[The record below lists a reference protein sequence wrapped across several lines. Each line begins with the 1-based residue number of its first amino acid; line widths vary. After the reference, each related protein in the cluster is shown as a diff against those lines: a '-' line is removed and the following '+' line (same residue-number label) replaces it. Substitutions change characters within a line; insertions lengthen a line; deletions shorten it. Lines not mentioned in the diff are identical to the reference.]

1 MDFTILGIP
10 LYLKGIVIPTG
21 SQIHLRSRPHVDIYS
36 QLVGLHTST
45 NKLKACGTFNFSLA
59 VSVIKRQ

>member
-1 MDFTILGIP
+1 MLNQFLLNWRHPDPILNIF
-10 LYLKGIVIPTG
+10 V
-21 SQIHLRSRPHVDIYS
+21 SDS
-36 QLVGLHTST
+36 TST

>member
-1 MDFTILGIP
+1 MGPPP
-10 LYLKGIVIPTG
+10 LNLACVVVWAACGGQRSSSECIVHGGGG
-21 SQIHLRSRPHVDIYS
+21 SWHMRI
-36 QLVGLHTST
+36 TST

>member
-1 MDFTILGIP
+1 MRDKIP
-10 LYLKGIVIPTG
+10 DAI
-21 SQIHLRSRPHVDIYS
+21 
-36 QLVGLHTST
+36 TST

>member
-1 MDFTILGIP
+1 MVSMEQTTPLALGSEDP
-10 LYLKGIVIPTG
+10 A
-21 SQIHLRSRPHVDIYS
+21 
-36 QLVGLHTST
+36 TST